1 MVKRKNLKI
10 RNWLRLDRD
19 SIHRFKIL
27 LVRPGEKLMHDL
39 VSIVIPVYNSEKT
52 IGRLI
57 SILRQQT
64 YDKIEVIKD

>member
-1 MVKRKNLKI
+1 
-10 RNWLRLDRD
+10 
-19 SIHRFKIL
+19 
-27 LVRPGEKLMHDL
+27 MHDL